1 MRNLRN
7 PFTCFY
13 GILGELEKKAHI
25 YMITNPKV
33 SIKPIFI
40 KNKHTCTPICN
51 SSSSFNLRLANYFQP
66 HSNIKKKSEIL
77 PYAMVLYFHS
87 YKSGHFSG
95 ITLLK
100 RSKRTY
106 ACANALTQIP
116 IFEA

>member
-40 KNKHTCTPICN
+40 KNKHTCTHICN

-66 HSNIKKKSEIL
+66 HSNIKKKVKFCPTLWYFIFIHINPVISVEL
-77 PYAMVLYFHS
+77 PS
-87 YKSGHFSG
+87 
-95 ITLLK
+95 LK
-100 RSKRTY
+100 GAKGLMP
-106 ACANALTQIP
+106 CANALTQIP